1 MKAMI
6 LAAGKGTRVRPIT
19 NSIPKPMIPIVRKP
33 VMQSIIELLRAHGV
47 QEIVVNTSH
56 LANSIESYFRD
67 GEQLGVNI
75 SYSYEGYLKGNEM
88 HGNAV
93 GSAGSMK
100 NIQDFSGF
108 FDETFVVLCGDAWI
122 DLDIGKA
129 YEFHKSRQSLATVIL
144 QQVPNKEVYK
154 YGVVELNGKGQIQ
167 RFQEK
172 PDPKDAVSNLINT
185 GIYIFEPEI
194 FNYIPSGVE
203 YDIGGDLFPD
213 LACKK
218 VPFYGYPMDF
228 QWVDIGSIPDVLE
241 ATKLALNGDIQG
253 YQIPGKQVR
262 KNLWLGSNI
271 SLDLN
276 SVEIRGPVYIGN
288 GTHIKNGA
296 TIVGPSL
303 IGANCVIEE
312 DAVITESIIDDYTR
326 ISSLATIDNKLVFGN
341 RCIDP
346 SGRFLDIEEADIS
359 WLMDDSR
366 RFGDEQFYSGQSL
379 FKDMINY
386 ECH

>member
-1 MKAMI
+1 MI

-33 VMQSIIELLRAHGV
+33 VMQSIIELLKSHGV
-47 QEIVVNTSH
+47 QEIVINTSH

-75 SYSYEGYLKGNEM
+75 SYSYEGYLKDGEL
-88 HGNAV
+88 HSNAV
-93 GSAGSMK
+93 GSAGGMK
-100 NIQDFSGF
+100 KIQDFSGF

-122 DLDIGKA
+122 DLDIGRA
-129 YEFHKSRQSLATVIL
+129 YDFHKSKNSLATVIL
-144 QQVPNKEVYK
+144 KQVPNKEVYK
-154 YGVVELNGKGQIQ
+154 YGVAELNDKGQILQ
-167 RFQEK
+167 FQEK

-213 LACKK
+213 LASKK
-218 VPFYGYPMDF
+218 VPFYGHTMDF
-228 QWVDIGSIPDVLE
+228 QWVDISSVPDVLA
-241 ATKLALNGDIQG
+241 ATKLALSGDIIG
-253 YQIPGKQVR
+253 YKIPGKQIC

-271 SLDLN
+271 RINLN
-276 SVEIRGPVYIGN
+276 EVEIKGPVYIGN
-288 GTHIKNGA
+288 GTHIADGA
-296 TIVGPSL
+296 TIIGPSL
-303 IGANCVIEE
+303 IGANCIVESDVVIN
-312 DAVITESIIDDYTR
+312 ESIIDDYTR
-326 ISSLATIDNKLVFGN
+326 ISSPATIDNKMVFGN
-341 RCIDP
+341 RCIDS
-346 SGRFLDIEEADIS
+346 SGRFLDIEEANIT

-366 RFGDEQFYSGQSL
+366 RIWDEQFYSGQPL